1 MNIAA
6 IVGDT
11 ITDRTTSVVAAAS
24 VTSPAWLPS
33 LDTVSMLAAKWT
45 PILGAAW
52 LIVQI
57 AVKVWSA
64 THKEDRHED
73 E

>member
-11 ITDRTTSVVAAAS
+11 ISERATSVVAAAS

-33 LDTVSMLAAKWT
+33 LDTVSVFAAKWT
-45 PILGAAW
+45 PILGASW

-57 AVKVWSA
+57 AVKIWEA
-64 THKEDRHED
+64 AHKDHD
-73 E
+73 K